1 MSLRAGD
8 KPDIFLERIS
18 NEIVML
24 KIGTIHGMLW
34 LQTHFHD
41 DDWDALQL
49 DEVGLSLS
57 DAKNCPKMQRC
68 LDFMYFFRSIPKLSR
83 QLY

>member
-1 MSLRAGD
+1 MSSHVGD
-8 KPDIFLERIS
+8 IPDIFLERIS

-49 DEVGLSLS
+49 DDVGLSVK
-57 DAKNCPKMQRC
+57 DAVRPVSYTHLTLPTKA
-68 LDFMYFFRSIPKLSR
+68 
-83 QLY
+83 

>member
-1 MSLRAGD
+1 MVFTQAQLLVMSSHVGD
-8 KPDIFLERIS
+8 IPDIFLERIS

-49 DEVGLSLS
+49 DDVGLSVKDAVRLS
-57 DAKNCPKMQRC
+57 QDAEQSGLHVLFP
-68 LDFMYFFRSIPKLSR
+68 
-83 QLY
+83 

>member
-49 DEVGLSLS
+49 DEVGLSLP
-57 DAKNCPKMQRC
+57 DAIR
-68 LDFMYFFRSIPKLSR
+68 LS
-83 QLY
+83 QDAEMSGLHVLFP